1 MAKATL
7 VGDQQQ
13 KQLGLW
19 FGSAEGPQKT
29 ATGECEESRI
39 VEVNKRKRT
48 EEKKPSLDTAPI
60 DDGDDSGIRLIKKSK
75 RDDIESAEFSDD
87 IKSSDLGSSL
97 KGEKSSELGSSLNR
111 ESEPNESLESGK
123 YSDLVSE
130 FEEVLKQVEGKYL
143 DSGMTEKKKRKRDE
157 IEAEYKERR
166 CGAMGMNEGGGGGGL
181 RGKVVGEKRKHVD
194 DPVDMMMVS
203 KDDGFDDEAILLR
216 TAFVGNL
223 PLKVK
228 KKALVKEFSQ
238 FGEIESIRI
247 RSVPLLDTKIPRKG
261 AVIQKKTSDAVD
273 SVHAYVVF
281 KTEEAAQASLAN
293 DMALVGGNHVRVD
306 RACPPRK
313 KLKGVDA
320 TLYDNKRTVFVGNLP
335 FDVKVSCFSSS
346 SSPSLLVE
354 STIEAIRVIRDCGTS
369 VGKGIAYVLFKTR
382 GGANLVR
389 KKRSLKLRD
398 CELRLYHARSNLTP
412 SKRKHS
418 SPEEGENSNTKKLA
432 VDLRTSD
439 NSNKVKTKSGS
450 SHQGLR
456 ASTSGASEQAGK
468 KRKLESQ
475 TPESYRSNKKLRKLR

>member
-1 MAKATL
+1 MAKAIL
-7 VGDQQQ
+7 FGDQQQ

-29 ATGECEESRI
+29 TTGECEDSGI
-39 VEVNKRKRT
+39 VEVNKRKRR

-60 DDGDDSGIRLIKKSK
+60 DDGDGIRLIKKSK
-75 RDDIESAEFSDD
+75 RDDIKRAEFSDD

-123 YSDLVSE
+123 YSDLGSE
-130 FEEVLKQVEGKYL
+130 YEEVLKQVEGKYL

-166 CGAMGMNEGGGGGGL
+166 SRAMGMNEGGGGGEL
-181 RGKVVGEKRKHVD
+181 RGRVVGEKRKHVD

-216 TAFVGNL
+216 TVFVGNL

-228 KKALVKEFSQ
+228 KKVLVKEFSQ

-261 AVIQKKTSDAVD
+261 AVIQQKTSDTVD
-273 SVHAYVVF
+273 SVHAYIVF
-281 KTEEAAQASLAN
+281 KTEEAAQDSLAN

-313 KLKGVDA
+313 KLKGGDA
-320 TLYDNKRTVFVGNLP
+320 PLYDNKGTVFVGNLP
-335 FDVKVSCFSSS
+335 FDVK
-346 SSPSLLVE
+346 
-354 STIEAIRVIRDCGTS
+354 
-369 VGKGIAYVLFKTR
+369 

-389 KKRSLKLRD
+389 KKRSLKLPD

-418 SPEEGENSNTKKLA
+418 SPGEGEDSNTKKLA

-439 NSNKVKTKSGS
+439 NSNKAKAKSGS